1 MDITLAV
8 ITLLSLIV
16 AAIMSL
22 VSWRLIRD
30 ERARSAARVSALADE
45 IRETASADDLP
56 LRAGADAAIPAAAEM
71 FASVKATPARSRFAL
86 AATIVL
92 VVGTIGSLA
101 VVFGVLGT
109 SGQEV
114 AEGRTPV
121 VRDQAPKTSTPAAAN
136 VPLELVALGHERDAD
151 GLVVRGVLRNPS
163 NGSELD
169 ALTAVVLLFNRDG
182 GLVTSGRAAVQAV
195 KLEPGGE
202 TTFVVA
208 VPGAVGVE
216 RYRVSFRS
224 DDRVVPHVD
233 HRS

>member
-1 MDITLAV
+1 MDITLAI

-16 AAIMSL
+16 AAILSL
-22 VSWRLIRD
+22 VSWRLVRN
-30 ERARSAARVSALADE
+30 ERARSAARVAALAED
-45 IRETASADDLP
+45 IHGALDADDLP
-56 LRAGADAAIPAAAEM
+56 LRAGAHAATAMPTEM
-71 FASVKATPARSRFAL
+71 FASADATSGRSRFAL

-92 VVGTIGSLA
+92 VVGTVGSIA
-101 VVFGVLGT
+101 VVIGVLGH
-109 SGQEV
+109 SGQQV
-114 AEGRTPV
+114 AEGRASV
-121 VRDQAPKTSTPAAAN
+121 AREHAATTA
-136 VPLELVALGHERDAD
+136 VAAGPLELVALGHERDAE

-169 ALTAVVLLFNRDG
+169 ALTAVVLLFNHDG

-195 KLEPGGE
+195 RLEPGSE
-202 TTFVVA
+202 TTFVVT

-224 DDRVVPHVD
+224 EDRVVPHVD